1 MIAVSDIRKTFPGT
15 VALDEVSLQVRAG
28 EVHALLGANGSG
40 KSTLVKVLTGV
51 YQPDA
56 GSILIAGRTVS
67 ALHSPSEARALGV
80 AALHQE
86 APLVDTLTVLE
97 CIALFRGYPTRLGR
111 VRWRSLRQET
121 VALLERYGLN
131 VDPGTLAGLL
141 SPAERALVGLA
152 IVLDRVRDGLSL
164 LVLDEVTASLP
175 QDQAESFLARV
186 DALAAG
192 GTPVLMVTHRI
203 EEVAT
208 HASTVTVLRDGLVV
222 HHGPARHA
230 GEQELVDHIVGRHA
244 PTSSRSSSSPVRPG
258 SGTPAS
264 HRRRTEPV
272 SDALEVRGLAGD
284 LIRGL
289 DLNLRP
295 GEIVGVSGRPES
307 GVAELPLLLS
317 GARRRSAG
325 NIVVDG
331 RAVPRRSTP
340 REFLK
345 AGVALLPADRL
356 RSGGIA
362 SLSVRENVLLPNA
375 GRYWHRPDLQRAV
388 LKELIER
395 FDVRPPSADVLFG
408 SLSGGNQ
415 QKVLLGKWLLL
426 APSVM
431 VLDDPTSGV
440 DPGARETMFRIL
452 RLAAEDGLAVLLFST
467 ELEQL
472 VEMCTRILVLRNGAI
487 EQELT
492 DQDLNLETVTKWCHA

>member
-1 MIAVSDIRKTFPGT
+1 M
-15 VALDEVSLQVRAG
+15 
-28 EVHALLGANGSG
+28 
-40 KSTLVKVLTGV
+40 
-51 YQPDA
+51 
-56 GSILIAGRTVS
+56 
-67 ALHSPSEARALGV
+67 
-80 AALHQE
+80 
-86 APLVDTLTVLE
+86 
-97 CIALFRGYPTRLGR
+97 
-111 VRWRSLRQET
+111 
-121 VALLERYGLN
+121 
-131 VDPGTLAGLL
+131 
-141 SPAERALVGLA
+141 
-152 IVLDRVRDGLSL
+152 
-164 LVLDEVTASLP
+164 
-175 QDQAESFLARV
+175 
-186 DALAAG
+186 
-192 GTPVLMVTHRI
+192 
-203 EEVAT
+203 
-208 HASTVTVLRDGLVV
+208 
-222 HHGPARHA
+222 
-230 GEQELVDHIVGRHA
+230 
-244 PTSSRSSSSPVRPG
+244 RPG